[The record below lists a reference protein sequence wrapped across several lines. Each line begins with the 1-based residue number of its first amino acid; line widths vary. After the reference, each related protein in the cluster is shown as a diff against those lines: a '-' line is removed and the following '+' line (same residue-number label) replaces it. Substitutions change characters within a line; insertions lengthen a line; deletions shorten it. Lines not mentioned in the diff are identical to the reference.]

1 MNDGSQET
9 INAESTILDDKDMN
23 DGSQKTINAE
33 STTLDDKDMKMLEL
47 LFDEWKFRLAEF
59 WPLMTKF
66 YLLSLILMIL
76 PVMYHTWAPGIDLI
90 IPIRVFPIFAIVFS
104 GIICA
109 YAYNEMKKADLIK
122 KWLRDTMNGKNSN
135 LFKNAFPQKQEKHH
149 RIPFV
154 ICGLQALVALIIFCS
169 L

>member
-59 WPLMTKF
+59 WPLMTKV
-66 YLLSLILMIL
+66 L
-76 PVMYHTWAPGIDLI
+76 
-90 IPIRVFPIFAIVFS
+90 FA
-104 GIICA
+104 
-109 YAYNEMKKADLIK
+109 
-122 KWLRDTMNGKNSN
+122 
-135 LFKNAFPQKQEKHH
+135 
-149 RIPFV
+149 
-154 ICGLQALVALIIFCS
+154 
-169 L
+169 